1 MNTSTDVYYTM
12 RGAAVVIHNAYG
24 IGSDHDVI
32 LDEANLIESIKNV
45 RNNRPHYAT
54 ESAWQND
61 LSTREGAL
69 SFLRHV
75 KSLG

>member
-1 MNTSTDVYYTM
+1 MNTKTNVYYTM

-32 LDEANLIESIKNV
+32 LDEANLIASIENV

-54 ESAWQND
+54 ENAWKND
-61 LSTREGAL
+61 LNIRKDAL